1 MAVVA
6 LGGQSRGGRMGWSAE
21 HVVHPLET
29 GPEMHWDLVQP
40 LLSVCLPVSSHL
52 WPPFFPSWKEVYLAG
67 KETPLTVALRILESE
82 RRGNFNSW
90 GLSPLSLKIFSFPKN
105 LGSFCFLSSWSVFPN
120 LSSVKTLFC
129 CIHILCSFHG
139 FL

>member
-1 MAVVA
+1 
-6 LGGQSRGGRMGWSAE
+6 MGWSAE

-29 GPEMHWDLVQP
+29 GPKMHWDLVQP

-67 KETPLTVALRILESE
+67 KETPLTVVLKIPESE

-105 LGSFCFLSSWSVFPN
+105 LGSSAFCSLDQRFQTFPLSRPSFVAYISFAPSMDSYN
-120 LSSVKTLFC
+120 LEDFVCQPAK
-129 CIHILCSFHG
+129 
-139 FL
+139 